1 MHSSHEHPCSEAD
14 NVGVG
19 VGLLEQPSEL
29 SAGVLGNSTRAL
41 SIPGAVGEMGRYLS
55 VVVYVEEGP
64 EEDKVIE
71 CDSYYDSSNI
81 VYINMYL
88 RT

>member
-1 MHSSHEHPCSEAD
+1 M
-14 NVGVG
+14 
-19 VGLLEQPSEL
+19 
-29 SAGVLGNSTRAL
+29 STRA
-41 SIPGAVGEMGRYLS
+41 SYIPGAVGEMGRYLS

-81 VYINMYL
+81 YIYIYVPSL
-88 RT
+88 AR